1 MIFLGKR
8 IVPKEIRDFND
19 TRNQLIDALNQ
30 KNELQENM
38 IAAQEH
44 LISEL
49 TEEVVALRE
58 QLKQMKEKN

>member
-1 MIFLGKR
+1 MGKR